1 MVSNSVGR
9 RQDAVVARSTFCMP
23 PCFGALPSK
32 RASAQPAQISVRIA
46 RGRATEAA
54 PGCRRMTSTPAQRG
68 QRRATL
74 RITHTEWAMRC
85 VGQSA
90 SAIDLIGF
98 CAHAFCGAT
107 SAATR
112 VTHTPLSSLDLQSI
126 PSPLSTAGASQTA
139 MPPVWPAESLCHPT
153 PPAKVLRA
161 NLSRSRPGRTEA
173 PHDPEPM
180 GPLLWRD

>member
-1 MVSNSVGR
+1 MHEHARAAAWCQVAICRAWLATHPEPHAPMHPLALAFSPTDEHRSSRSASTACTNRQYACRMVSNSVGR

-98 CAHAFCGAT
+98 CAHADGGLLRRRLGRDVRDAH
-107 SAATR
+107 SA
-112 VTHTPLSSLDLQSI
+112 L
-126 PSPLSTAGASQTA
+126 
-139 MPPVWPAESLCHPT
+139 
-153 PPAKVLRA
+153 
-161 NLSRSRPGRTEA
+161 
-173 PHDPEPM
+173 
-180 GPLLWRD
+180 